1 MKEGGI
7 SDETR
12 RALDFIAQCED
23 PKKLRQLAANANA
36 KGEEEVRR
44 AAMLRLYEVQPSE
57 KQGTL
62 EYDVWQSI
70 YALEGELSHER
81 GKTTRLARTRQK
93 IARDG
98 EERTVADLVTGKV
111 SDGFRMLVER
121 DMPRLTFEA
130 VALRHAARFDGQ
142 VLAAAEQRLGDSGYD
157 PQALL

>member
-1 MKEGGI
+1 M
-7 SDETR
+7 SNETK
-12 RALDFIAQCED
+12 RALEFIARCND
-23 PKKLRQLAANANA
+23 PKKLRQLAANAHER
-36 KGEEEVRR
+36 GQEEVRR
-44 AAMLRLYEVQPSE
+44 AATLRLYEVQPSE

-81 GKTTRLARTRQK
+81 GKTTRLSRTRQK

-121 DMPRLTFEA
+121 NMPQLTFEA
-130 VALRHAARFDGQ
+130 VALKHSGQFDKQ
-142 VLAAAEQRLGDSGYD
+142 VLSAAEQRLNDVGYD
-157 PQALL
+157 PQTLT